1 MAAVLVDTRPV
12 VAHMMENHGTHVL
25 LLEVVSLMG
34 DTKVIDSL
42 AGPLV
47 SNPAAMVKAQPACAA
62 YSASAQATR

>member
-1 MAAVLVDTRPV
+1 
-12 VAHMMENHGTHVL
+12 MMENHGTHVL

-47 SNPAAMVKAQPACAA
+47 SNPAAMVEAQLACVA
-62 YSASAQATR
+62 YSANAQATR